1 MFKQGSRF
9 PAMIVGCRDKA
20 LAYPCKGIVRIERLR
35 LVECLVC
42 ELRVLVVQ
50 IEQSKVRPGSSIL
63 RGIQSASL

>member
-35 LVECLVC
+35 RVECLVC
-42 ELRVLVVQ
+42 ELRGLVV
-50 IEQSKVRPGSSIL
+50 
-63 RGIQSASL
+63 